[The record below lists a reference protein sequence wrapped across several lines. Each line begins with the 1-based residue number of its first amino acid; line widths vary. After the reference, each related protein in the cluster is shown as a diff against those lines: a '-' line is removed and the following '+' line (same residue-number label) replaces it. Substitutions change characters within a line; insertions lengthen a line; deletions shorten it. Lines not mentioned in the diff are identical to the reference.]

1 MRSSYLWLIDPSCV
15 VPTLAL
21 QDPSFV
27 SSRPAELG
35 GSQQDGW
42 EEAAPAQA
50 PFPSVAPAQA
60 SCPHP
65 HLISSFPHSPL
76 LSFSS
81 PPPPPHPPHPP
92 TRPLGLSPAFLS
104 LWLSGALSFLLPP
117 QLSDHP
123 VSHPSPP
130 GWLAHLPPGLCPL
143 LPPPPPSVLA
153 PGYSPP
159 RGEGSWLLMSSL
171 LWGQPYNPPYAQLPP
186 SIPLNP
192 GLCRYPSPLPRR
204 PSVGPAP
211 YTLSLKVTASHP
223 FFIIIITI

>member
-50 PFPSVAPAQA
+50 PFPSEAPAQA

-92 TRPLGLSPAFLS
+92 PGLLGFLPLSCPCGFQALSPFFSLPSSQTILS
-104 LWLSGALSFLLPP
+104 VTLLPLDGSHISRQGCVLSG
-117 QLSDHP
+117 
-123 VSHPSPP
+123 SPAP
-130 GWLAHLPPGLCPL
+130 TDS
-143 LPPPPPSVLA
+143 PPPSVSPGSRVLSSTWGGLLA
-153 PGYSPP
+153 PDVVPALGTTLQPSL
-159 RGEGSWLLMSSL
+159 RAASSL
-171 LWGQPYNPPYAQLPP
+171 HPTQPW
-186 SIPLNP
+186 PLQV
-192 GLCRYPSPLPRR
+192 PLP
-204 PSVGPAP
+204 SA
-211 YTLSLKVTASHP
+211 
-223 FFIIIITI
+223 

>member
-92 TRPLGLSPAFLS
+92 PGLLGFLPLSCPCGFQALSPFFSLPSSQTILS
-104 LWLSGALSFLLPP
+104 VTLLPR
-117 QLSDHP
+117 DG
-123 VSHPSPP
+123 SHISRQGCVPCSPP
-130 GWLAHLPPGLCPL
+130 T
-143 LPPPPPSVLA
+143 SVLA

-171 LWGQPYNPPYAQLPP
+171 LWGQTLNPPCLPFQG
-186 SIPLNP
+186 SISAAASSLHPTQP
-192 GLCRYPSPLPRR
+192 WPWQVPLP
-204 PSVGPAP
+204 SA
-211 YTLSLKVTASHP
+211 
-223 FFIIIITI
+223 

>member
-1 MRSSYLWLIDPSCV
+1 MQSTPFKGPWWLVPCLRRDGLLPQGGGLLHGEEGTFPAGLLVRSSYLWLIDPSCV

-92 TRPLGLSPAFLS
+92 PGLLGFLRLSCPCGFQALSPFFSLPSSQTILS
-104 LWLSGALSFLLPP
+104 VTLLPRMARTSP
-117 QLSDHP
+117 ARA
-123 VSHPSPP
+123 VSP
-130 GWLAHLPPGLCPL
+130 A
-143 LPPPPPSVLA
+143 PPPSVLA

-159 RGEGSWLLMSSL
+159 RGEGSRFLMSSL
-171 LWGQPYNPPYAQLPP
+171 LWGQTCNPP
-186 SIPLNP
+186 
-192 GLCRYPSPLPRR
+192 
-204 PSVGPAP
+204 
-211 YTLSLKVTASHP
+211 
-223 FFIIIITI
+223 